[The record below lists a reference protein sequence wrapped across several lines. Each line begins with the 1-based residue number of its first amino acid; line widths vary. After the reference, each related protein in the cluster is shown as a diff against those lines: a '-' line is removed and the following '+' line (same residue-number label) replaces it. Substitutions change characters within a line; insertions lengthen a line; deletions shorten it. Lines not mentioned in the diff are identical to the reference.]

1 MMKDFTAE
9 KFAIVCVKMREGM
22 RLFEQT
28 QTIYNFL
35 LEHKGEEFSPT
46 EIGLALGK
54 PFAYHYSWDD
64 TDEACVKKISDS
76 LYWLLEIGLIDRNT
90 YTQKI
95 TVELGYPQR
104 VKDVKII
111 DGVEYVGYIYKDT
124 TEVIST
130 SYKWFAL

>member
-1 MMKDFTAE
+1 MTKDFTTE
-9 KFAIVCVKMREGM
+9 KFAKVCVKMGEGM

-28 QTIYNFL
+28 KTIYNFL
-35 LEHKGEEFSPT
+35 LEHKGKEFSPT

-64 TDEACVKKISDS
+64 TDDVCVKKISDS

-90 YTQKI
+90 YTEKI
-95 TVELGYPQR
+95 TIELPYKER
-104 VKDVKII
+104 VRDVKVI

-124 TEVIST
+124 MEVT
-130 SYKWFAL
+130 SKSHKWFAL

>member
-9 KFAIVCVKMREGM
+9 KFAKVCVKMEEGM

-35 LEHKGEEFSPT
+35 LEHKGKEFSPT

-54 PFAYHYSWDD
+54 PFAYHYSWDN

-95 TVELGYPQR
+95 TIKLDYPQR
-104 VKDVKII
+104 VKDVKVI
-111 DGVEYVGYIYKDT
+111 DDVEYVGYICKDT
-124 TEVIST
+124 MEVTSK